1 MSIYTQWFPL
11 RQLRA
16 AGIAYPGDADNTP
29 RGRAAGG
36 YGANILRYH
45 AHDPRVAARLKAI
58 VEEMADRRAAIR
70 GGTAS

>member
-1 MSIYTQWFPL
+1 MSIYTQWFSL
-11 RQLRA
+11 RQLRD
-16 AGIAYPGDADNTP
+16 AGIHYPGDATTP
-29 RGRAAGG
+29 KGRAAGG